1 MIKVLIVHLESN
13 VDWTIIYMMNTMLCL
28 KALKLKT
35 EMLYSSLINKGM
47 SQEQETTTTVHT
59 G

>member
-47 SQEQETTTTVHT
+47 YQGS
-59 G
+59 